1 MRSSKR
7 SSTRES
13 LKRPSDVPD
22 VLAPGLQAI
31 FVGINPGRVSAAA
44 HAHFANPRNDF
55 WRLLRDAGLTPRL
68 LDPGEQHELP
78 SFGHGLTN
86 AAYRTTP
93 GSGDLRRA
101 DFAGSAE
108 RLARIAFD
116 LRPRALAFVG
126 KEAYRGPF
134 GGRPEHGLQ
143 VRALAETALFV
154 LPSTSPANAAVPY
167 AERLRRFRE
176 LKELLDRGG
185 LRLRPATRALVL
197 DPAGR
202 VLLVR
207 FRFPHGPVWAPPGGG
222 IHPGETPEQAIR
234 RELREET
241 GLEPAELGPWLWT
254 RTHVFPDMAGW
265 DGQAER
271 CVLVRAPAFEPAP
284 HFSAAEL
291 LEENVTGLRWWT
303 PEELRASRETFAPR
317 RLPALV
323 AAFLRDGAPPEPVDV
338 GV

>member
-1 MRSSKR
+1 MIGRSIAQ
-7 SSTRES
+7 SSR
-13 LKRPSDVPD
+13 DVPD

-55 WRLLRDAGLTPRL
+55 WRLLHDAGFAPRL
-68 LDPGEQHELP
+68 LDPSEQRELLL
-78 SFGHGLTN
+78 FGHGLTN

-93 GSGDLRRA
+93 GSSDLRRA

-108 RLARIAFD
+108 RLAQVAFD

-143 VRALAETALFV
+143 ERGLAETALFV

-167 AERLRRFRE
+167 AERLRWFRE

-197 DPAGR
+197 DPDEPRAARQLPPSRTGR
-202 VLLVR
+202 S
-207 FRFPHGPVWAPPGGG
+207 G
-222 IHPGETPEQAIR
+222 R
-234 RELREET
+234 R
-241 GLEPAELGPWLWT
+241 PAAASIPARRLSRRSGASCARRRASSRPSSARGSGRGRTLFLG
-254 RTHVFPDMAGW
+254 MAGW
-265 DGQAER
+265 DGQYER

-303 PEELRASRETFAPR
+303 PEELCASRETFAPR

-323 AAFLRDGAPPEPVDV
+323 AALLRDGPPPQPVDV